1 VGKVKVA
8 FLSTYPPREC
18 GIATF
23 TQDLLREL
31 NKTKTVEAGVVA
43 LSDGE
48 YDYGREVLF
57 EIRQQD
63 RRDYAAAA
71 EKINGLDL
79 DLLVVEHEYGIYGSE
94 WGSFLL
100 DLVEGVKLPVVVT
113 LHTTLSAPNQLQRDI
128 LQKICQ
134 KSEATVVMAQ
144 NTVPLL
150 SDVYSVDREKIVVI
164 HHGVPRM
171 NLPSREELK
180 REAGLEGRTV
190 VSTFGLLSPGKGIEY
205 GIRAIGQV
213 AEKHRDIL
221 YLILGQTHPVIKRQ
235 YGEEYR
241 EQLEELVDELGL
253 KNHVQF
259 VNRYLSKADIMRY
272 LKLSDIY
279 LTPYLGKEQAVSGTL
294 AYAVGCGRV
303 IVSTPYAY
311 AEEMLAD
318 GRGLLAEFKDS
329 DSIAKQIQFLLDNP
343 QERKKMEEKTQR
355 LGEEM
360 FWDSVAKRY
369 AELFQSVKERYSQDG
384 EIKSA

>member
-1 VGKVKVA
+1 M
-8 FLSTYPPREC
+8 
-18 GIATF
+18 
-23 TQDLLREL
+23 
-31 NKTKTVEAGVVA
+31 
-43 LSDGE
+43 
-48 YDYGREVLF
+48 
-57 EIRQQD
+57 
-63 RRDYAAAA
+63 
-71 EKINGLDL
+71 
-79 DLLVVEHEYGIYGSE
+79 EHEYGIYGGE